1 MKELAEAVQVTSAA
15 LYYHF
20 KGKEDLFTRMIQ
32 TLFVDEGVAGIEQ
45 TLATTQDLRERLTL
59 LTSARRTMTGQQRR
73 REEPTNVPL
82 LADIDA
88 HIQRCLVPVVPKQGE
103 RL

>member
-1 MKELAEAVQVTSAA
+1 MQILHQRSMRVSRDFQHD
-15 LYYHF
+15 LYLRQRDKCLDAPNQRMEPLTGVF
-20 KGKEDLFTRMIQ
+20 KGESW
-32 TLFVDEGVAGIEQ
+32 TLFKA
-45 TLATTQDLRERLTL
+45 
-59 LTSARRTMTGQQRR
+59 SMTGQQRR

>member
-1 MKELAEAVQVTSAA
+1 
-15 LYYHF
+15 
-20 KGKEDLFTRMIQ
+20 
-32 TLFVDEGVAGIEQ
+32 
-45 TLATTQDLRERLTL
+45 
-59 LTSARRTMTGQQRR
+59 MTGQQRR